1 MSIKDPVEINVSLDV
16 NKTLKSTE
24 EMAKAIEKA
33 DPRTNTYMP
42 LSAGI
47 ESTAALVYAAKDPNL
62 HAFCCLLYTSP
73 SPRDATLSRMPS
85 SA

>member
-47 ESTAALVYAAKDPNL
+47 ESTAALV
-62 HAFCCLLYTSP
+62 
-73 SPRDATLSRMPS
+73 
-85 SA
+85 